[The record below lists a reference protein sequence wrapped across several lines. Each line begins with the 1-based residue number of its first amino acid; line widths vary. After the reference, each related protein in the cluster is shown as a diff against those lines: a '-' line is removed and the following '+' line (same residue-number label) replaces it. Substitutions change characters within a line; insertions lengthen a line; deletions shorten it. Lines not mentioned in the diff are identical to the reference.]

1 MHYVYI
7 CSLMLL
13 MIWSILISAGLWLGS
28 VLMTANLL
36 EWKNPHFQFTA
47 SYFIL
52 SVGTLASWILS
63 YHEYFKI
70 NVHDKSCWQNFFLK
84 TKNAFFWSLTF
95 IFFLIFRCRERLRL
109 AKQTPDHEGPIHP
122 IYSRFHLRRSLRR
135 ICHYYHHPSQ
145 PHRRFEEVSKY

>member
-1 MHYVYI
+1 M
-7 CSLMLL
+7 
-13 MIWSILISAGLWLGS
+13 
-28 VLMTANLL
+28 
-36 EWKNPHFQFTA
+36 
-47 SYFIL
+47 
-52 SVGTLASWILS
+52 
-63 YHEYFKI
+63 
-70 NVHDKSCWQNFFLK
+70 

-145 PHRRFEEVSKY
+145 PHRRFEEVNISTSLVKGKLRVATLELWNLLTWKSTQYSKSRYIDVTRYDLYPVLREIGMGFFLYEWRSHEYRKKNFLTNHEWLNFNSPRMA